1 MDYYTSA
8 WVHAANVAEVKGEQ
22 GFVEM
27 LQSVA
32 DKLIADGL
40 AQNPQDGGL
49 QLKELEDPKKPPKKP
64 TKTAKLEEE
73 LPPTVE
79 LDKSL
84 SAGKTDS
91 YTTK

>member
-1 MDYYTSA
+1 MDHYTSA
-8 WVHAANVAEVKGEQ
+8 WVHAANVSEVKGQQ

-49 QLKELEDPKKPPKKP
+49 YLKELEDPKKQPKKP
-64 TKTAKLEEE
+64 AK
-73 LPPTVE
+73 TVE

-91 YTTK
+91 YITK